1 MKPTIL
7 IVDDNARL
15 RETFGAALNAMYH
28 VRQAGTVEEAKARL
42 EDGEVD
48 LALLDL
54 HLHPR
59 VHDYAGFDILKWI
72 RQELTRPVGVLMFTV
87 EESIATVVEAMKLG
101 ADDYLSKNCGDEEL
115 IIKAQ
120 NALEKVRLQRDRFVA
135 EHHEKDEPDRL
146 IGEAPEIKRILQ
158 QVDRLADKDET
169 VLILGEAGTGKE
181 LIARRLH
188 EQSWRKKYRQPFI
201 ALNCAAIPEPLA
213 ESELFGHERGA
224 FTDAHRRK
232 QGKLEVAEQGTIFLD
247 EVDCMPLNVQTKFL
261 RALEARIFERLGSSN
276 QPIRLRARVVAAAKN
291 NLPEAVATGK
301 FRADLFYR
309 LNVVT
314 FALPP
319 LRQRPDD
326 IPALVDYFC
335 QRFSRKNGLAI
346 EKIDEAAMAVLL
358 AYRWPGNVRELR
370 HEFERILALAEPG
383 TRGITREM
391 LSAEILQAVGAAP
404 KKSLRPENETLTLR
418 QARMLLE
425 RQMIDEALQQTS
437 RNITRAAA
445 KLGLTRR
452 GLQKILRRHGRA
464 VDDDGD

>member
-7 IVDDNARL
+7 IVDDNVRL
-15 RETFGAALNAMYH
+15 RETFAAALNATYH

-54 HLHPR
+54 HLQPR
-59 VHDYAGFDILKWI
+59 VQDQGGFEILKWI
-72 RQELTRPVGVLMFTV
+72 RRELIRPVGVVMFTV
-87 EESIATVVEAMKLG
+87 EESIATIVEAMKLG

-115 IIKAQ
+115 IIKVQ
-120 NALEKVRLQRDRFVA
+120 NAIEKVRLQRDRFVA
-135 EHHEKDEPDRL
+135 EQHKKDEPNL
-146 IGEAPEIKRILQ
+146 IIGEAPEIKRILK

-188 EQSWRKKYRQPFI
+188 EHSQRKTYRQPFI
-201 ALNCAAIPEPLA
+201 ALNCAAIPETLA

-224 FTDAHRRK
+224 FTGANQR
-232 QGKLEVAEQGTIFLD
+232 QPGKLEVAEQGTLFLD
-247 EVDCMPLNVQTKFL
+247 EVDCMPLNLQPKFL
-261 RALEARIFERLGSSN
+261 RALEAKIFERVGSSR
-276 QPIRLRARVVAAAKN
+276 PIRLRARVVAAAKN
-291 NLPEAVATGK
+291 NLPEAVAVGK

-314 FALPP
+314 FSLPP

-326 IPALVDYFC
+326 IPALADYFC
-335 QRFSRKNGLAI
+335 QCFSRKNGLTI
-346 EKIDEAAMAVLL
+346 EKIDEAVMAVLL

-370 HEFERILALAEPG
+370 HEFERILALAEPD
-383 TRGITREM
+383 TRCLTRDM

-404 KKSLRPENETLTLR
+404 KKMRRPAGETLTLR

-425 RQMIDEALQQTS
+425 RQMIDEALQQT
-437 RNITRAAA
+437 NGNVTRTAEN
-445 KLGLTRR
+445 LGLTRR
-452 GLQKILRRHGRA
+452 GLQKILQRHGRA
-464 VDDDGD
+464 VDGDDE